1 MPTPANTHDSARSQR
16 GKSVPKPV
24 KPLSADEII
33 SASGKTNMLHGR
45 IIRINLFGA
54 KRKS

>member
-1 MPTPANTHDSARSQR
+1 MATSANSKDSVRSQK

-24 KPLSADEII
+24 KALSADEII
-33 SASGKTNMLHGR
+33 SASGKTNMLRGR